1 MRKILAASIAA
12 SLFAVAGGAQA
23 ATTATTFG
31 VSATVLSNCTV
42 SATALNFGNY
52 TPGAGPLSVN
62 TPISV
67 RCTRNTPFTV
77 ALNGGTTAGG
87 TITQRLMTNGTD
99 TLQYNLY
106 TSAAFATVFGDG
118 TTGATAPGTGTG
130 LGNPV
135 TVTVFGNLPDNATNQ
150 NVSTGAY
157 SDLINVTVTY

>member
-12 SLFAVAGGAQA
+12 SLCAVVGGAQA

-31 VSATVLSNCTV
+31 VSATVLTNCTV

-52 TPGAGPLSVN
+52 TPGAGALSVN

-67 RCTRNTPFTV
+67 RCTRGTPFTV
-77 ALNGGTTAGG
+77 ALNSGTTAGG

-106 TSAAFATVFGDG
+106 TSAAFATEFGDG
-118 TTGATAPGTGTG
+118 TTGATVPGTGNG

-135 TVTVFGNLPDNATNQ
+135 AVTVYGNLPDSPANQ
-150 NVSTGAY
+150 NAPTGAY